1 MKNQSL
7 QSKVILKD
15 NYLIV
20 EFSEPYHT
28 LSWAILN
35 GGKAQT
41 SEVVWHQVRDKDLGE
56 DVNPY
61 LFIKDRF
68 SQYDNAVGLLT
79 SANIKDYV
87 DVCKSLDD
95 YSARCIATVGLSNA
109 LRTGDPPG
117 TVKSVGTINILVQL
131 SMPLSEQAF
140 IEAMSIATEART
152 LAILESR
159 TPSIQTSLP
168 ATGTGTDCIVI
179 AAPVSQ
185 TVNHY
190 AGKHTAIGS
199 LIGSVVYEA
208 IYSGAQ
214 IWRAKGESEYNKNKI
229 SD

>member
-168 ATGTGTDCIVI
+168 ATGT
-179 AAPVSQ
+179 
-185 TVNHY
+185 
-190 AGKHTAIGS
+190 
-199 LIGSVVYEA
+199 
-208 IYSGAQ
+208 
-214 IWRAKGESEYNKNKI
+214 
-229 SD
+229 